1 MMQRHVGIRHN
12 NPPKSKNTY
21 YRKKTKG
28 RKPRA
33 FMKRI

>member
-1 MMQRHVGIRHN
+1 MMQRHVVILHS

-33 FMKRI
+33 FMKKI

>member
-1 MMQRHVGIRHN
+1 MMQRHVGILHS

-28 RKPRA
+28 RKPMA

>member
-1 MMQRHVGIRHN
+1 MTQRHVGILN
-12 NPPKSKNTY
+12 SNPPKSKNTY